1 MSVLVVNK
9 KARHEFEISKTL
21 TAGIV
26 LSGPEVKSLRLKH
39 ASLVGSFVKVIG
51 KEVFLLNAQI
61 NPYSFADSTDYD
73 PKKTRKLLVK
83 KKEVYDLLEITS
95 QKGWSV
101 VPLKIF
107 LSGKR
112 IKLEI
117 GIGKGK
123 KEYEKRAV
131 LKERTIKRETD
142 RALKNKN
149 Y

>member
-9 KARHEFEISKTL
+9 KARHEFKISKTL

-26 LSGPEVKSLRLKH
+26 LSGSEVKSLRLKH

-51 KEVFLLNAQI
+51 KEVFLINAQI
-61 NPYSFADSTDYD
+61 NPYSFADTTDYE

-83 KKEVYDLLEITS
+83 KKEIYDLLEVTS
-95 QKGWSV
+95 QKGWSI

-107 LSGKR
+107 LLGKR

-142 RALKNKN
+142 RALKSKN
-149 Y
+149 F